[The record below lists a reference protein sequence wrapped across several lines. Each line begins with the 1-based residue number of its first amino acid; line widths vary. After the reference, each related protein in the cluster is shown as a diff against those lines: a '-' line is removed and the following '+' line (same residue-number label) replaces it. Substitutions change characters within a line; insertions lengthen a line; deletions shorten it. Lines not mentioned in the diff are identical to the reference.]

1 MNQQRKQSTH
11 NFYFLLPVFSGLG
24 VGLGALISNIGVGL
38 AIGAGIGT
46 LASLLVWQWEEHK
59 R

>member
-1 MNQQRKQSTH
+1 MNQQRKQTTH
-11 NFYFLLPVFSGLG
+11 NYNFLLPMFSGLG
-24 VGLGALISNIGVGL
+24 VGLGALVGNIGVGL
-38 AIGAGIGT
+38 AIGAVIGT